1 MEVVCEKRVEGKMKI
16 LGIFGVL
23 LMASLAAG
31 EEKWLVINED
41 NDHYFKQESQ
51 WMTLEHLQE
60 YVDAMAETH
69 VTHFFICPQGQ
80 RASYDSQATEPVW
93 EGIAGG
99 EKISYGGME
108 NVRWATNCKTL
119 AEKGIDPYTVWIER
133 CREKQISPWLTMRM
147 NDVHFTSDWNYFR
160 NLNFWRE
167 NPQLWRVPN
176 SDRKNWT
183 DCAFNYAHQEVRD
196 YHLGIVRELFQR
208 YDFDGFELD
217 WMRFCLHLTPGKA
230 EEEGNYLSEVVRS
243 VRQIAREWEVKRGH
257 PIRISVRVPVDPD
270 VAREMGMDAVA
281 WVKEGWVDVIVAS
294 CFFSSGDFDIPVAKW
309 KEQLGE
315 HASRTPLLVGTDHG
329 VTPGN
334 PASRT
339 AMDHALYNGWAANMH
354 YLGADGLYLF
364 NLVYMPA
371 VFQGVI
377 TKGLDAETIRN
388 APRRHPIS
396 YHDYM
401 TRPGDGD
408 YGKQLPQK
416 TDREISLKILFGQK
430 PDQGN
435 VEVILAFQEK
445 DAEKGAWEGTLG
457 GEKPLSM
464 EVISEPAQYGSAG
477 SALRWTF
484 PLSAVQEGYNTVH
497 LRQVG
502 GKTALLI
509 WAEMDC
515 GL

>member
-1 MEVVCEKRVEGKMKI
+1 MKYTGILWMFWVV
-16 LGIFGVL
+16 
-23 LMASLAAG
+23 SLAWG
-31 EEKWLVINED
+31 GEKWMVINED
-41 NDHYFKQESQ
+41 NDHYFKQEAQ
-51 WMTLEHLQE
+51 WMTLEHLQG
-60 YVDAMAETH
+60 YIDAMAETH
-69 VTHFFICPQGQ
+69 VTHFFMCPQGQ

-99 EKISYGGME
+99 DEISYGGEE
-108 NVRWATNCKTL
+108 NVRWVTNCKTL

-133 CREKQISPWLTMRM
+133 CREKKISPWMTMRM
-147 NDVHFTSDWNYFR
+147 NDVHFTNDWHYFR

-167 NPQLWRVPN
+167 NPHLWRVPN
-176 SDRKNWT
+176 CDRKNWN
-183 DCAFNYAHQEVRD
+183 DCAFNYAHQEVQD

-230 EEEGNYLSEVVRS
+230 KEEGKYLAEVVRN
-243 VRQIAREWEVKRGH
+243 VRQIAREWEARRGH
-257 PIRISVRVPVDPD
+257 PIRIFVRVPVDPD
-270 VAREMGMDAVA
+270 AARDMGMDAVA
-281 WVKEGWVDVIVAS
+281 WAKEGWVDGIVAS

-315 HASRTPLLVGTDHG
+315 CASRIPLLVGTDNG
-329 VTPGN
+329 VTPGS

-339 AMDHALYNGWAANMH
+339 ALDHALYNGWAANMH

-377 TKGLDAETIRN
+377 AKGLEMETIRN

-401 TRPGDGD
+401 MRPDSVDEGR
-408 YGKQLPQK
+408 QLPQK
-416 TDREISLKILFGQK
+416 TDQEITLNILLGQK
-430 PDQGN
+430 PEQGKIH
-435 VEVILAFQEK
+435 VVLAFQEK
-445 DAEKGAWEGTLG
+445 EAASESWEVTLG
-457 GEKPLSM
+457 GEKPLSQ
-464 EVISEPAQYGSAG
+464 EIGPQPTRYGSAG

-484 PLSAVQEGYNTVH
+484 PLSAVQDGYNTVH
-497 LRQVG
+497 LRQTT
-502 GKTALLI
+502 GKTRLLM
-509 WAEMDC
+509 WAEIAC

>member
-1 MEVVCEKRVEGKMKI
+1 MKFSGI
-16 LGIFGVL
+16 LSL
-23 LMASLAAG
+23 LLLTSLAMG

-41 NDHYFKQESQ
+41 NDHYFKQDAQ
-51 WMTLEHLQE
+51 WMTREHLQG
-60 YVDAMAETH
+60 YIDAMAETH
-69 VTHFFICPQGQ
+69 VTHFFMCPQGQ

-93 EGIAGG
+93 EGIVGG
-99 EKISYGGME
+99 EEVSYGGPE
-108 NVRWATNCKTL
+108 NVRWVTNCKTL

-133 CREKQISPWLTMRM
+133 CREKKISPWMTMRM
-147 NDVHFTSDWNYFR
+147 NDVHFTDNWTYFR

-176 SDRKNWT
+176 CSRKNWN

-230 EEEGNYLSEVVRS
+230 QEEGKYLTEVVRQ

-257 PIRISVRVPVDPD
+257 PIRISVRVPVNPN

-281 WVKEGWVDVIVAS
+281 WAKEGLVDVIVAS
-294 CFFSSGDFDIPVAKW
+294 CFFSSGDYDIPVALW

-315 HASRTPLLVGTDHG
+315 MASRIPILVGIDNG
-329 VTPGN
+329 VTPGS

-339 AMDHALYNGWAANMH
+339 TLDHALYNGWAANMH
-354 YLGADGLYLF
+354 YLKADGLYLF
-364 NLVYMPA
+364 NLVYLPA

-377 TKGLDAETIRN
+377 TKGLERETIRN

-401 TRPGDGD
+401 TRPTHGDEGR
-408 YGKQLPQK
+408 QLPKK
-416 TDREISLKILFGQK
+416 TDREISLKILFGSK
-430 PDQGN
+430 PERGN

-445 DAEKGAWEGTLG
+445 GLEREGWDVTLQ
-457 GEKPLSM
+457 GEKPLSC
-464 EVISEPAQYGSAG
+464 EVIPQAQRYGSAG

-484 PLSAVQEGYNTVH
+484 PLSAVEEGYNTVH
-497 LRQVG
+497 LRPTD

-509 WAEMDC
+509 WAEMASC
-515 GL
+515 FVKETKMSK